1 MPISLTLHTLHS
13 SPLHWGEASPSPPL
27 FAYCYRALVNGGL
40 DLSVICM
47 CVCGYAKL
55 GIFPVTSVSRMST
68 AASTHTMDFFYF
80 LLKSYYSHF
89 SQYSRFPHIQAICQ
103 VTMTGAGMCKQDIC
117 IQEIALLQCAFP
129 QAVSVRKPKY
139 SYSFAKGGNWKIA
152 CADMNTQ
159 THLHAGT

>member
-1 MPISLTLHTLHS
+1 MRNSGSSRDISFKDVYSGKYT
-13 SPLHWGEASPSPPL
+13 
-27 FAYCYRALVNGGL
+27 YNG
-40 DLSVICM
+40 
-47 CVCGYAKL
+47 
-55 GIFPVTSVSRMST
+55 
-68 AASTHTMDFFYF
+68 FFFF

-129 QAVSVRKPKY
+129 QAVSVREPKY
-139 SYSFAKGGNWKIA
+139 GYSFAKGGNWKIA

>member
-68 AASTHTMDFFYF
+68 VASTHTMDFFFFYWSLTILIFHSIATF
-80 LLKSYYSHF
+80 LIFKQSVKWQWLEQECVNRTFAYRKLLYYNVHF
-89 SQYSRFPHIQAICQ
+89 HKLSVCESQNT
-103 VTMTGAGMCKQDIC
+103 VTP
-117 IQEIALLQCAFP
+117 LQ
-129 QAVSVRKPKY
+129 REETEK
-139 SYSFAKGGNWKIA
+139 
-152 CADMNTQ
+152 
-159 THLHAGT
+159 